1 MFYPDKDFINSLSEK
16 ERFIFL
22 KIICGMVAA
31 DRKVSREELI
41 YLKELAL
48 KYEVSGDKLS
58 AMIKSSENDIL
69 IKQAR
74 MITDRVKALALIKD
88 MCMVANIDTEL
99 ADEEIDFILDVA
111 EAMGVEPQRVKDI
124 NAVVNEY
131 LAVSQKAAVLLE
143 QEHWI

>member
-31 DRKVSREELI
+31 DRKVSREELV

-131 LAVSQKAAVLLE
+131 LAVSQKAAMLLE
-143 QEHWI
+143 QEHWT